1 MKGVHPHRRFARHL
15 PRSATLMCLVL
26 ALVAGCTGRSEQAG
40 AAGALAEQQLAAGNL
55 EGAKRS
61 INKAVA
67 AQDDNVDLQL
77 LRGRIAVARGAPDEA
92 YNAYSDA
99 LSLDSTNGE
108 ALQGVSQFGLST
120 GHLQESLEATKR
132 ILLLAPDQPDALLT
146 RGIHSLIRRRFD
158 EAIGFADKILANN
171 PANENAIILKARA
184 QFLRGDTKQA
194 LETVSAAASGKSE
207 TAGVAL
213 TKLELSRELR
223 RPQEMKAEFAKLRS
237 LRPADQALR
246 LDEANLH
253 FKLGE
258 RAQAQQLVAEVLGN
272 PRAQGETIDQAI
284 LLWVDYGAR
293 DAPISGLRRI
303 AASGPTAARRATT
316 RFLIEADLLDL
327 AETVLTS
334 LTGDDRVA
342 LAAREAARKGNYAQ
356 ALVSADMVLKRD
368 STQCDAL
375 VANSSANAGL
385 GRWTAALQSGQRAAA
400 ECPEEVA
407 AWLSAADAYKGLG
420 QPSGAER
427 VYSQAFQAHPQDVR
441 VVRSYADWLMEQKRP
456 REAVAIARRLTRDAP
471 ASLAGWAYYGDLC
484 RKSQQDCEVGARSG
498 FQEAETRFGIDL
510 RIGSPAPNSLFGRFV
525 SR

>member
-1 MKGVHPHRRFARHL
+1 MRCVQPRPPFARHL
-15 PRSATLMCLVL
+15 PRSATVMCLAL
-26 ALVAGCTGRSEQAG
+26 ALVAACTDRAQQAS

-61 INKAVA
+61 ISKAIA
-67 AQDDNVDLQL
+67 AQDDNLDLQL
-77 LRGRIAVARGAPDEA
+77 LRGRIAVARGAPEEA
-92 YNAYSDA
+92 YSAYSDA

-158 EAIGFADKILANN
+158 EAVEFADKILASN

-184 QFLRGDTKQA
+184 QFLRGDTEQA
-194 LETVSAAASGKSE
+194 LATVSAAASGKSE

-223 RPQEMKAEFAKLRS
+223 RPDDMKAEFAKLRS
-237 LRPADQALR
+237 LRPGDQALR
-246 LDEANLH
+246 LDEADLH

-258 RAQAQQLVAEVLGN
+258 RAQAQQLVTEVLSD
-272 PRAQGETIDQAI
+272 PQAQGETIDKAI
-284 LLWVDYGAR
+284 QLWVDYGAR

-303 AASGPTAARRATT
+303 AASGAAGARRATA

-327 AETVLTS
+327 AEPVLTS
-334 LTGDDRVA
+334 LTGEDRAA
-342 LAAREAARKGNYAQ
+342 LAAREEARKGNYAQ
-356 ALVSADMVLKRD
+356 ALASADTVLKRD

-375 VANSSANAGL
+375 VANSGANAGL
-385 GRWTAALQSGQRAAA
+385 RRWAAALQSGQRAAA
-400 ECPEEVA
+400 ECPEQAA
-407 AWLSAADAYKGLG
+407 AWLATADAYKGLG
-420 QPSGAER
+420 EASGAER
-427 VYSQAFQAHPQDVR
+427 IYSQAFAAHPQDVR
-441 VVRSYADWLMEQKRP
+441 VVRSYADWLIEQKRP
-456 REAVAIARRLTRDAP
+456 REALAIARRLTRNAP
-471 ASLAGWAYYGDLC
+471 ASLAGWAYYRDLC
-484 RKSQQDCEVGARSG
+484 RRSHQDCQDEASRG
-498 FQEAETRFGIDL
+498 FQDAQTRFGTDL
-510 RIGSPAPNSLFGRFV
+510 PIGSPAPNSLFGRLA